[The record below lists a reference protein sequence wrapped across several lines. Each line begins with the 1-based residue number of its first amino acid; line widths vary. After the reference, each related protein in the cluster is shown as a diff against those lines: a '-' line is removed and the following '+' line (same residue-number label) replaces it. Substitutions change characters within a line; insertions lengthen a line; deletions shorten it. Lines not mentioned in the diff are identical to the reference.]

1 MSVEFTDLQS
11 KDESETKKTRE
22 RVLKTLLTQERCTI
36 IELAEAVNI
45 NPISVRHHINR
56 LEVEGLVQSAEERHG
71 VGRPRRVYFLTANG
85 RERFP
90 TRYIQLTLRLLEQLK
105 GTMPRAMVNRM
116 FSQMAEEM
124 AAEHQSELHDLTIEQ
139 RLDVVTHL
147 LSEEGF
153 SVEWERKGEYFEIHE
168 KNCPY
173 YHVGQNHPE
182 VCSVDQTLI
191 STILNVPAQK
201 IQCLLQGDNHCTYI
215 VPQIPILEEQ

>member
-1 MSVEFTDLQS
+1 MTD
-11 KDESETKKTRE
+11 EIEIKKTRE

-36 IELAEAVNI
+36 NELAEAVSL

-56 LEVEGLVQSAEERHG
+56 LELDGLVSSAEERHG
-71 VGRPRRVYFLTANG
+71 VGRPRRVYFLTDNG

-105 GTMPRAMVNRM
+105 GTMPRGMVSRL
-116 FSQMAEEM
+116 FAQMAEEI
-124 AAEHQSELHDLTIEQ
+124 AAEYRSDLEDLTIEQ
-139 RLDVVTHL
+139 RLDVVKSL
-147 LSEEGF
+147 LSAEGF
-153 SVEWERKGEYFEIHE
+153 SVEWERKGQYFQIHE

-173 YHVGQNHPE
+173 YHVGQDHPE

-191 STILNVPAQK
+191 STILNIPAQK

-215 VPQIPILEEQ
+215 VPHLPVLEEQGI

>member
-1 MSVEFTDLQS
+1 MLDETDN
-11 KDESETKKTRE
+11 KKTRE
-22 RVLKTLLTQERCTI
+22 RVLKALLTQERCTVN
-36 IELAEAVNI
+36 ELAEAVKI

-56 LEVEGLVQSAEERHG
+56 LEIEGLVASAEERHG
-71 VGRPRRVYFLTANG
+71 VGRPRMVYFLTESG

-116 FSQMAEEM
+116 FAQMAEEM
-124 AAEHQSELHDLTIEQ
+124 AAGYQSDLEHLTIEE
-139 RLDVVTHL
+139 RLDVVTEL
-147 LSEEGF
+147 LSGEGF
-153 SVEWERKGEYFEIHE
+153 SVEWERQGEYFQIHE

-173 YHVGQNHPE
+173 FHVGQNHPE

-215 VPQIPILEEQ
+215 VPHLPVLEEQ